1 MPRWF
6 CTRNS
11 ISFNDGINSSHHLS
25 YNIPYLIIFQA
36 IGRVIRHKKDWGAIF
51 LLDDRF
57 HYDKQVSQLSSWVR
71 PRLKKYSQCTPAL
84 TDFRKFLSS
93 AMIDPDLRVRALLLF
108 ADRLLFVSLFLYVLV
123 CLPVINWW
131 TRKDAL
137 MMFTL
142 FRIQ

>member
-1 MPRWF
+1 M
-6 CTRNS
+6 
-11 ISFNDGINSSHHLS
+11 
-25 YNIPYLIIFQA
+25 IIFQA

-108 ADRLLFVSLFLYVLV
+108 ADQLLFVSLFLYVLV
-123 CLPVINWW
+123 CLPFVS
-131 TRKDAL
+131 
-137 MMFTL
+137 L
-142 FRIQ
+142 FLYDLCVYQSSTSGLEKMH